1 MSENYGPKMT
11 GLQYEALCRHAIS
24 RLYGVPVDQIHGGHL
39 LGVTNRRQKTRH
51 QIDLYWTASDG
62 VCEYKVFANA
72 KWRVDSVD
80 MADVMELI
88 GVWRDIGM
96 HKAMIITNSEFDIGV
111 RKQAEEKGI
120 ALLIVRPCVDLGGLG
135 VKKVDVVVQE
145 VEKIAAERTEPVFGF
160 EVVHKGWGPFDGAQ
174 GRGMENGKLKMENE
188 AGASRE
194 SGAVEGESAEEQG
207 GMWLIGG
214 GGGDGEVEGVEN
226 KAMGT
231 GEIPNKMM

>member
-1 MSENYGPKMT
+1 MS
-11 GLQYEALCRHAIS
+11 
-24 RLYGVPVDQIHGGHL
+24 
-39 LGVTNRRQKTRH
+39 NRRQKLRH
-51 QIDLYWTASDG
+51 QIDLYWTTTDG
-62 VCEYKVFANA
+62 VCEYTVFANA
-72 KWRVDSVD
+72 KWSKLPLE
-80 MADVMELI
+80 MATIMQLI
-88 GVWRDIGM
+88 GVWRDIGV
-96 HKAMIITNSEFDIGV
+96 HKAMIITNSGFDIGV

-120 ALLIVRPCVDLGGLG
+120 ALLIVRPSVDFGGLG
-135 VKKVDVVVQE
+135 VKKVDVVVGE
-145 VEKIAAERTEPVFGF
+145 VERLAAKRAEPVFGF

-214 GGGDGEVEGVEN
+214 GGCDGEVEGVEN